1 MTKTSIGL
9 YIHIP
14 FCIRKCR
21 YCDFLSFPVDYETR
35 KAYVEALC
43 GELKAR
49 GKESPPADT
58 VFIGG
63 GTPSVLEEDL
73 ILKLGETIRECFDI
87 SPGAEFSIEANP
99 GTLTAEKMKA
109 FREIGVNRVSL
120 GVQSLDDRLLE
131 TLGRIHRAGDAKNSY
146 RMLREHGFDNINL
159 DLMFALPGQDLGD
172 WENTLKQAVALG
184 PEHLSFYGLIFEE
197 GTAFFEDL
205 KAGRLTEADDVTD
218 REMYHRALEILEA
231 AGYRHYEISNAAK
244 PRLESRHNL
253 KYWTMADYL
262 GCGLGAHSYMDGTRF
277 SNTEDLKEYLDS
289 EEKTDRVHVNTEKDI
304 REETIFTGLRL
315 VEGLSKKL
323 FRRVTGHEIRE
334 VYGPQIDKT
343 IRQGLLEETEEAIRL
358 TKKGLDLANA
368 VMREFIEV

>member
-1 MTKTSIGL
+1 MMKNNIGL

-146 RMLREHGFDNINL
+146 RMLREHGFENINL

-205 KAGRLTEADDVTD
+205 NAGRLTEADDVTD

-231 AGYRHYEISNAAK
+231 VGYRHYEISNAAK
-244 PRLESRHNL
+244 PGLESRHNL

-277 SNTEDLKEYLDS
+277 SNTEDLKEYLDK

-323 FRRVTGHEIRE
+323 FRRVIGHEIRE